1 MGSTKAKWRGN
12 QLAFFDN
19 VTYET
24 TLPLAPRYLYEDFEG
39 ETLNTDIWLAN
50 LLGAAPPTVTV
61 ADGYGILTQTAAAQ
75 AQEADIGASGN
86 SLDWDISKGL
96 IIEFRINI
104 ATLPTDE
111 TEMHFG
117 ILGEAIV
124 DQQQI
129 SSADDVGIHAVF
141 SFDGS
146 GLCRINTDD
155 ATNETTAVTTGIT
168 VLAGAFH
175 VYRIDFTTQANVLF
189 YIDGVQVIPA
199 TTVMMDDIVSALV
212 QPAMICQ
219 KNAGAG
225 LGIVQIDY
233 VKIWQATR

>member
-1 MGSTKAKWRGN
+1 MGTTKSKWRGS
-12 QLAFFDN
+12 QLAFYDSATF
-19 VTYET
+19 ET
-24 TLPLAPRYLYEDFEG
+24 CLPLAPRYFFDDFEG
-39 ETLNTDIWLAN
+39 ETLNTDVWLAN

-61 ADGYGILTQTAAAQ
+61 ADGFAVLTLTAAAQ

-96 IIEFRINI
+96 IIEYRINI

-111 TEMHFG
+111 AEMHFG
-117 ILGEAIV
+117 VLGEAIV

-129 SSADDVGIHAVF
+129 SSADDVAEHAVF
-141 SFDGS
+141 SFDGD

-168 VLAGAFH
+168 VAAGVFH
-175 VYRIDFTTQANVLF
+175 IYRIDFTDDADVKF

-199 TTVMMDDIVSALV
+199 TTVMMDDIASPLV
-212 QPAMICQ
+212 QPAMIAQ

-225 LGIVQIDY
+225 LGVVQIDY

>member
-1 MGSTKAKWRGN
+1 MGSSRSKWRGG

-19 VTYET
+19 STYET
-24 TLPLAPRYLYEDFEG
+24 CLPLAPRYFLDDFEG
-39 ETLNTDIWLAN
+39 ETLNTDVWLEN
-50 LLGAAPPTVTV
+50 PLGAAPPTITV
-61 ADGYGILTQTAAAQ
+61 ADGHALLTLTNADQ

-111 TEMHFG
+111 AEMHFG
-117 ILGEAIV
+117 VLGEAIV

-129 SSADDVGIHAVF
+129 SSADDVDEHCVF
-141 SFDGS
+141 SFDGA
-146 GLCRINTDD
+146 GLCKINSDD

-168 VLAGAFH
+168 VVAGVYH
-175 VYRIDFTTQANVLF
+175 VYRMDFTDDADVKF

-199 TTVMMDDIVSALV
+199 TTVMMDDIASPLV
-212 QPAMICQ
+212 QPAMIAQ
-219 KNAGAG
+219 KNAGTG
-225 LGIVQIDY
+225 LGVVRIDY
-233 VKIWQATR
+233 IRAWQATR

>member
-1 MGSTKAKWRGN
+1 MGATKSKWRGS
-12 QLAFFDN
+12 QLAFYDGTTF
-19 VTYET
+19 ET
-24 TLPLAPRYLYEDFEG
+24 CLPLSPRYLLDDFEG
-39 ETLNTDIWLAN
+39 ETLNADIWLAN

-61 ADGYGILTQTAAAQ
+61 ADGHAILTQTNANQ

-104 ATLPTDE
+104 ATLGTDE

-117 ILGEAIV
+117 VLGEAIV

-129 SSADDVGIHAVF
+129 SSADDVGEHAVF
-141 SFDGS
+141 SFDGG
-146 GLCRINTDD
+146 GLCTINTDD
-155 ATNETTAVTTGIT
+155 ATNQTTAVTTGIT
-168 VLAGAFH
+168 VVAGAWH
-175 VYRIDFTTQANVLF
+175 VYRIDFTVQADVKF

-199 TTVMMDDIVSALV
+199 TTVMMDDIASPLV

-219 KNAGAG
+219 KNNGAG
-225 LGIVQIDY
+225 LGVVQIDY
-233 VKIWQATR
+233 VKVWQATR

>member
-61 ADGYGILTQTAAAQ
+61 ADGHGLLTLTAAGQ

-96 IIEFRINI
+96 IIEFRANI
-104 ATLPTDE
+104 ATIATDE
-111 TEMHFG
+111 VEMHLG
-117 ILGEAIV
+117 VLGEAIV

-129 SSADDVGIHAVF
+129 SSADDVAEHAVF

-155 ATNETTAVTTGIT
+155 GTNETTAVTTGIT
-168 VLAGAFH
+168 VNAGVYH
-175 VYRIDFTTQANVLF
+175 VYRMDFTNYADVKF

-199 TTVMMDDIVSALV
+199 TTVMMDDIVSPLV
-212 QPAMICQ
+212 QPAMINQ

-225 LGIVQIDY
+225 EGIVHIDY

>member
-1 MGSTKAKWRGN
+1 MGSTQAKWRN
-12 QLAFFDN
+12 DQLAFFDG
-19 VTYET
+19 TTFET
-24 TLPLAPRYLYEDFEG
+24 SLPLAPRYLCEDFEG

-61 ADGYGILTQTAAAQ
+61 ADGNGVLTLTNAAQ

-96 IIEFRINI
+96 IIEFRANL

-111 TEMHFG
+111 AEMHLG
-117 ILGEAIV
+117 VLGEAIV

-129 SSADDVGIHAVF
+129 SSADDVAEHAVF

-168 VLAGAFH
+168 VIAGAWH
-175 VYRIDFTTQANVLF
+175 VYRIDFTDDADVKF
-189 YIDGVQVIPA
+189 YIDGVQVIST
-199 TTVMMDDIVSALV
+199 TTVMMDDIASPLV
-212 QPAMICQ
+212 QPAMINQ

-225 LGIVQIDY
+225 EGIMQIDY